1 MRVLFF
7 ATNPQQFNGYSRVSY
22 ELAKQFDSENKQ
34 FSDFVFGIYGYQN
47 ANPCTNHRSDVPKD
61 MFIYE
66 AASNEK
72 TRSGGFGFEEMIDI
86 VPKFNPD
93 ICVVF
98 NDPRI
103 VTATVEKLKVVQ
115 LQKKFKII
123 VYADQVYVGQP
134 REYITYLNEN
144 VDHVIAFTPFW
155 EEIIKEQGVTRPTSF
170 LCHGFNKMS
179 HYPVPKSIVRPFFG
193 VNQDDFV
200 VINMNRN
207 TPRKRWDVCM
217 AAFAEVVHRKPNDPI
232 KLAIATGVV
241 GAWNLIEIYETEL
254 KRWNIPL
261 HIGMSRL
268 IIIENPQSLSDDVTN
283 MLNNLA
289 DIGINTSSGE
299 GWGLCSSEAM
309 GLGIPQIV
317 ANVGGHKEF
326 CSNEDST
333 IIEPCLNIHIDASID
348 PVVRGEAQLCH
359 PSAFAQAIITYYD
372 DRKLLN
378 LHGVRGRKKMLE
390 NYNWCEISKKLV
402 ETCRKVSNLG
412 NVLFAIDDDDF
423 LKLIT

>member
-1 MRVLFF
+1 MRVLLF

-22 ELAKQFDSENKQ
+22 ELAKQFESPKTYG
-34 FSDFVFGIYGYQN
+34 DFVFGIYGYQN
-47 ANPCTNHRSDVPKD
+47 ANPCPNHRSDVPKD

-72 TRSGGFGFEEMIDI
+72 TRAGGFGFEEMIEV
-86 VPKFNPD
+86 VPKFRPD
-93 ICVVF
+93 ICIVF

-103 VTATVEKLKVVQ
+103 VTGTLEKIKIVQ
-115 LQKKFKII
+115 KTMPFKII

-155 EEIIKEQGVTRPTSF
+155 EEVIKDQGVTRPTSF

-179 HYPVPKSIVRPFFG
+179 HFPIPKSIVRPFFG
-193 VNQDDFV
+193 VKQEDFV
-200 VINMNRN
+200 VINLNRN
-207 TPRKRWDVCM
+207 TPRKRWDICM
-217 AAFAEVVHRKPNDPI
+217 AAFAEVVAKKPNDPI

-241 GAWNLIEIYETEL
+241 GAWNLVEIYETEL
-254 KRWNIPL
+254 KKWKVPRDEGL
-261 HIGMSRL
+261 ARL
-268 IIIENPQSLSDDVTN
+268 ILIENPQSLSDDVTN

-289 DIGINTSSGE
+289 DIGINTASGE

-309 GLGIPQIV
+309 GIGIPQIV

-326 CSNEDST
+326 CTDEEST
-333 IIEPCLNIHIDASID
+333 IIEPCLNIYIDASID

-359 PSAFAQAIITYYD
+359 PSEFARAIIRYYD
-372 DRKLLN
+372 DRVLLKE
-378 LHGVRGRKKMLE
+378 HGRKGRKKMLE
-390 NYNWCEISKKLV
+390 IYDWKKISDKLV
-402 ETCRKVSNLG
+402 ETCRDVAKIG
-412 NVLFAIDDDDF
+412 NVLYKIEDEDF
-423 LKLIT
+423 MKLMI